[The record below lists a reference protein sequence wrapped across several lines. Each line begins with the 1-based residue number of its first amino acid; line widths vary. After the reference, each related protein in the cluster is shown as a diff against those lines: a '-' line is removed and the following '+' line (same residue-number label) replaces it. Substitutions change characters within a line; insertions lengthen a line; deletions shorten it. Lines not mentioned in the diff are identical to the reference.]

1 MIDLS
6 QYEDAATLNR
16 WFLNNFPVGR
26 IDLQIAEIN
35 LDKGIV
41 IFKGSVYRDSND
53 LNPAVSNYA
62 KGERDDYPAHMRK
75 WYLEDT
81 ATSCIARCLTLLK
94 GSNKTAPKESM
105 ERATSWSVEPKV
117 ALDKELLTGTT
128 AVSQSKDLSYGLPGS
143 RSAAVA
149 DVLRASF
156 AEQGQAEGHSSLPQQ
171 YCEDGTMMLFKTG
184 INKTT
189 GKPYQGYVCSC
200 GKPQG
205 QQCAAKW
212 ASQSQ
217 NGNWYFKESVSG

>member
-1 MIDLS
+1 MIDLT

-16 WFLNNFPVGR
+16 WFLNNYPLGR
-26 IDLQIAEIN
+26 IDLQLVEIN

-41 IFKGSVYRDSND
+41 VFKGSLYRDSND
-53 LNPAVSNYA
+53 ANPAVTNYA

-105 ERATSWSVEPKV
+105 ARATSWSVEPKI
-117 ALDKELLTGTT
+117 ALDDELRSDTT
-128 AVSQSKDLSYGLPGS
+128 EVAQSDNLSYGLPGS

-149 DVLRASF
+149 DVLRATF
-156 AEQGQAEGHSSLPQQ
+156 AEQTATNTQSSLPQQ
-171 YCEDGTMMLFKTG
+171 YCEDGTKMLYKAG

-205 QQCAAKW
+205 QQCAPKW
-212 ASQSQ
+212 ASQSS
-217 NGNWYFKESVSG
+217 NGNWYLKDSVNG

>member
-16 WFLNNFPVGR
+16 WFLNNFPLGR

-41 IFKGSVYRDSND
+41 IFKGSVYRDVND
-53 LNPAVSNYA
+53 AAPAVSNYA

-105 ERATSWSVEPKV
+105 VRATSWSVEPKA
-117 ALDKELLTGTT
+117 ALLDEFKN
-128 AVSQSKDLSYGLPGS
+128 ADRQ
-143 RSAAVA
+143 AAEV
-149 DVLRASF
+149 F
-156 AEQGQAEGHSSLPQQ
+156 AEAARNAPDIVMSEVGTLP
-171 YCEDGTMMLFKTG
+171 
-184 INKTT
+184 
-189 GKPYQGYVCSC
+189 
-200 GKPQG
+200 
-205 QQCAAKW
+205 
-212 ASQSQ
+212 
-217 NGNWYFKESVSG
+217 